1 MAWTVSGVSPGTFD
15 VTAPPDAANDLAVVG
30 RYAYIADGAD
40 GLRIVDV
47 SDPQAPTAVGR
58 CDTPGSAADVSVC
71 GSYTYVADGDAGL
84 QVIDVSDPAHP
95 VIVRALQLP
104 SAARRLC
111 FSSGRVLADFESTAG
126 LVVSNGTM
134 ALDTAHV
141 KHGAASVKMSVA
153 AGTTATL
160 TRDSLGWD
168 LSREQGAV
176 QLWVYMKTT
185 GAPAGSYDRSLTLR
199 LLLSNGN
206 DTVNYFSTGS
216 NYYVHDGWNLLRFT
230 ATDWTATGSPSWSRP
245 IQRLRF
251 LFTAP
256 ADRSEE
262 LSFDELR
269 VGERGLMPAFV
280 WTFDDGYDELHQDV
294 LPYLT
299 PLGQRATVYLTSS
312 FVGGATNLTL
322 PHLRDLYA
330 AGWALGNHATK
341 HTDLSAVDQ
350 ATAAAEIRGCTN
362 WLIANGFPRAA
373 YHMAYPYNNSSASA
387 RAAATECGI
396 LTARRHGFRN
406 QQVPVDE
413 ALMLNSFGVEDATP
427 TIEAWRTKID
437 RAIDSGSTLVFY
449 GHYFTSTNLPLF
461 KEIADYV
468 AQRRLWAPPID
479 EWWDTL
485 ALQAEAG
492 ESFAGSYLYVA
503 CGDAGVQVVD
513 ISDPAAPVLMGGY
526 ATGGAVAADVAAYDD
541 GACVAAGSAGLQ
553 VVEALQPATP
563 ALAGGLAGG
572 PAPSKGIC
580 VRGTRTYIA
589 AGSDGLRI
597 VSTADPA
604 NPVQL
609 GTLDT
614 PGDASDVT
622 VVGTLAYVAD
632 GREGIQVIDVSDPA
646 RPALVGTHLLT
657 APAEALVVFGNA
669 AYVADGQGGLQ
680 VVPLSAG
687 EG

>member
-1 MAWTVSGVSPGTFD
+1 V
-15 VTAPPDAANDLAVVG
+15 
-30 RYAYIADGAD
+30 
-40 GLRIVDV
+40 
-47 SDPQAPTAVGR
+47 
-58 CDTPGSAADVSVC
+58 
-71 GSYTYVADGDAGL
+71 
-84 QVIDVSDPAHP
+84 
-95 VIVRALQLP
+95 
-104 SAARRLC
+104 
-111 FSSGRVLADFESTAG
+111 
-126 LVVSNGTM
+126 
-134 ALDTAHV
+134 
-141 KHGAASVKMSVA
+141 
-153 AGTTATL
+153 
-160 TRDSLGWD
+160 
-168 LSREQGAV
+168 
-176 QLWVYMKTT
+176 
-185 GAPAGSYDRSLTLR
+185 
-199 LLLSNGN
+199 
-206 DTVNYFSTGS
+206 
-216 NYYVHDGWNLLRFT
+216 
-230 ATDWTATGSPSWSRP
+230 
-245 IQRLRF
+245 
-251 LFTAP
+251 
-256 ADRSEE
+256 E

-299 PLGQRATVYLTSS
+299 PLGQRATVYLTAS
-312 FVGGATNLTL
+312 FVGGSTTLSL

-330 AGWALGNHATK
+330 AGWALGNHSTQ
-341 HTDLSAVDQ
+341 HVDLSSVDQ
-350 ATAAAEIRGCTN
+350 ATAAAQIRGCTD

-373 YHMAYPYNNSSASA
+373 YHMAYPFNNSSASA

-406 QQVPVDE
+406 QHVPIDE

-449 GHYFTSTNLPLF
+449 GHYFTSDNLPLF
-461 KEIADYV
+461 KQIADYV
-468 AQRRLWAPPID
+468 AQRRLWTPPID

-513 ISDPAAPVLMGGY
+513 ISDPTAPVLMGGY
-526 ATGGAVAADVAAYDD
+526 AGGGGGATDVAPYDD

-572 PAPSKGIC
+572 SAPSKGIC
-580 VRGTRTYIA
+580 VRGTRTYVA
-589 AGSDGLRI
+589 AGADGLRI

-609 GTLDT
+609 GALDT
-614 PGDASDVT
+614 PGDACDVT

-632 GREGIQVIDVSDPA
+632 GPEGIQVIDVSDPA
-646 RPALVGTHLLT
+646 RPALVGTHALT
-657 APAEALVVFGNA
+657 APAEALVVFGGT
-669 AYVADGQGGLQ
+669 AYVPDGLGGLQ
-680 VVPLSAG
+680 VVPL
-687 EG
+687 